1 MAFAISTLTT
11 VINPLQTFRRLPGVS
26 VLTERQWGGF
36 LVFSGLVGIGV
47 GLGAAGRPLGIFY
60 ISHPRAL
67 LNKSF

>member
-47 GLGAAGRPLGIFY
+47 GLGAAGLAFRGCHRI
-60 ISHPRAL
+60 IEQGS
-67 LNKSF
+67 